1 MEHHSSV
8 RLARMKPE
16 ISDGVI
22 AVVGI
27 GYVGLPLAVEF
38 GKVRLTIGY
47 DSNHQRIAELLNSID
62 RTMESSYSELQDA
75 EYLSFTSN
83 HEDIQ
88 LASIYIVTVPT
99 PIDVNKRPNLEF
111 LQSAS
116 ETVGRYLARGNLVV
130 FESTV
135 YPGVT
140 QDVCVPLLEKASGL
154 RINDDFFVGY
164 SPERINPGD
173 KSRGL
178 TSITKITSGSSSEAA
193 AVVDDLYGQI
203 IEAGTYRASSIRVA
217 EAAKVIEN
225 VQRDVNI
232 ALVNELAI
240 LFDKLGLDTHEVLEA
255 AATKWNFLPFQPG
268 LVGGHCIGVD
278 PYYLTHKAQ
287 EVGFHPEIILAG
299 RRVNDSMSTHVA
311 DQLVL
316 LMARQGQTLDGAKVL
331 ILGLAFKEN
340 CPDIRN
346 TGVIKVVRRLADYGI
361 KVDVVDPWVS
371 QEDAQFEYGLDLVS
385 IEDVASG
392 SYSAAVLAVAHDEF
406 LNRLDQVRLAV
417 GERGV
422 IFDVKGKWGLSEV
435 DGRL

>member
-1 MEHHSSV
+1 MQ
-8 RLARMKPE
+8 PE
-16 ISDGVI
+16 TSEGVI
-22 AVVGI
+22 AVIGI

-38 GKVRLTIGY
+38 GKVRSTIGY
-47 DSNHQRIAELLNSID
+47 DSDQQRIAELLNNVD
-62 RTMESSYSELQDA
+62 RTMESSGRDLQDA
-75 EYLSFTSN
+75 EFLSFTSDP
-83 HEDIQ
+83 EALQ
-88 LASIYIVTVPT
+88 VASIYIITVPT

-116 ETVGRYLARGNLVV
+116 ETVGRYLAKGNLVV

-140 QDVCVPLLEKASGL
+140 DDVCIPLLEKVSGL
-154 RINDDFFVGY
+154 RLNDDFFVGY

-173 KSRGL
+173 RSRSL

-193 AVVDDLYGQI
+193 AVVDDLYAQI
-203 IEAGTYRASSIRVA
+203 IRAGTYRASSIRVA

-240 LFDKLGLDTHEVLEA
+240 LFDKLELDSHEVLVA
-255 AATKWNFLPFQPG
+255 ASTKWNFLPFQPG

-299 RRVNDSMSTHVA
+299 RRVNDGMGIHVA
-311 DQLVL
+311 DQVVL
-316 LMARQGQTLDGAKVL
+316 LMARKGQALAGAKVL
-331 ILGLAFKEN
+331 VLGLAFKEN

-346 TGVIKVVRRLADYGI
+346 TGVINVVRRLNDYGI

-371 QEDAQFEYGLDLVS
+371 QEDAQFEYGIDLVS
-385 IEDVASG
+385 IDDVVSG
-392 SYSAAVLAVAHDEF
+392 GYSAAVLAVAHDEF

-417 GERGV
+417 GEQGV
-422 IFDVKGKWGLSEV
+422 IFDVKGKWDLSKV

>member
-1 MEHHSSV
+1 MHT
-8 RLARMKPE
+8 E
-16 ISDGVI
+16 ISEGVI
-22 AVVGI
+22 AVIGI

-38 GKVRLTIGY
+38 GKVRSTIGY
-47 DSNHQRIAELLNSID
+47 DSDQQRIAELLNNVD
-62 RTMESSYSELQDA
+62 RTMESSGRDLQDA
-75 EYLSFTSN
+75 EFLSFTSDP
-83 HEDIQ
+83 EALQ
-88 LASIYIVTVPT
+88 VASIYIITVPT

-116 ETVGRYLARGNLVV
+116 ETVGRYLAKGNLVV

-140 QDVCVPLLEKASGL
+140 DDVCVPLLEKVSGL
-154 RINDDFFVGY
+154 RLNDDFFVGY

-173 KSRGL
+173 RSRSL

-193 AVVDDLYGQI
+193 AVVDDLYAQI
-203 IEAGTYRASSIRVA
+203 IRAGTYRASSIRVA

-240 LFDKLGLDTHEVLEA
+240 LFDKLELDSHEVLVA
-255 AATKWNFLPFQPG
+255 ASTKWNFLPFQPG

-287 EVGFHPEIILAG
+287 EVDFHPEIILAG
-299 RRVNDSMSTHVA
+299 RRVNDGMGKHVA
-311 DQLVL
+311 DQVVL
-316 LMARQGQTLDGAKVL
+316 LMARKGQALAGAKVL
-331 ILGLAFKEN
+331 VLGVAFKEN

-346 TGVIKVVRRLADYGI
+346 TGVINVVRRLNDYGI

-371 QEDAQFEYGLDLVS
+371 QEDAQFEYGIDLVS
-385 IEDVASG
+385 IDDVVSG
-392 SYSAAVLAVAHDEF
+392 GYSAAVLAVAHDEF

-417 GERGV
+417 GEQGV
-422 IFDVKGKWGLSEV
+422 IFDVKGKWDLSKV

>member
-1 MEHHSSV
+1 MQ
-8 RLARMKPE
+8 PE
-16 ISDGVI
+16 VSESVI
-22 AVVGI
+22 AVIGI

-38 GKVRLTIGY
+38 GKVRSTIGY
-47 DSNHQRIAELLNSID
+47 DSNQQRIAELLKNVD
-62 RTMESSYSELQDA
+62 RTMESSGSDLQDA
-75 EYLSFTSN
+75 EFLSFTSDP
-83 HEDIQ
+83 EALQ
-88 LASIYIVTVPT
+88 VASIYIITVPT

-111 LQSAS
+111 LKSAS
-116 ETVGRYLARGNLVV
+116 ETVGRYLAKGNLVV

-140 QDVCVPLLEKASGL
+140 DDVCVPLLEKVSGL
-154 RINDDFFVGY
+154 RLNDDFFVGY

-173 KSRGL
+173 RSRGL

-193 AVVDDLYGQI
+193 AAVDDLYAQI
-203 IEAGTYRASSIRVA
+203 IQAGTYRASSIRVA

-240 LFDKLGLDTHEVLEA
+240 LFDKLELDSHEVLVA
-255 AATKWNFLPFQPG
+255 ASTKWNFLPFQPG

-299 RRVNDSMSTHVA
+299 RRVNDGIGIHVA
-311 DQLVL
+311 DQVVL
-316 LMARQGQTLDGAKVL
+316 LMARKGQALAGAKVL
-331 ILGLAFKEN
+331 VLGLAFKEN

-346 TGVIKVVRRLADYGI
+346 TGVINVVRRLNEYGI

-371 QEDAQFEYGLDLVS
+371 QEDAQFEYGIDLVS
-385 IEDVASG
+385 IDDVVSG
-392 SYSAAVLAVAHDEF
+392 GYSAAVLAVAHDEF

-417 GERGV
+417 GEQGV
-422 IFDVKGKWGLSEV
+422 IFDVKGKWDLSKI

>member
-1 MEHHSSV
+1 MHT
-8 RLARMKPE
+8 E
-16 ISDGVI
+16 ISEGVI
-22 AVVGI
+22 AVIGI

-38 GKVRLTIGY
+38 GKVRSTIGY
-47 DSNHQRIAELLNSID
+47 DSDQQRIAELLNNVD
-62 RTMESSYSELQDA
+62 RTMESSGRDLQDA
-75 EYLSFTSN
+75 EFLSFTSDP
-83 HEDIQ
+83 EALQ
-88 LASIYIVTVPT
+88 VASIYIITVPT

-116 ETVGRYLARGNLVV
+116 ETVGRYLAKGNLVV

-140 QDVCVPLLEKASGL
+140 DDVCVPLLEKVSGL
-154 RINDDFFVGY
+154 RLNDDFFVGY

-173 KSRGL
+173 RSRSL

-193 AVVDDLYGQI
+193 AVVDDLYAQI
-203 IEAGTYRASSIRVA
+203 IRAGTYRASSIRVA

-240 LFDKLGLDTHEVLEA
+240 LFDKLELDSHEVLVA
-255 AATKWNFLPFQPG
+255 ASTKWNFLPFQPG

-287 EVGFHPEIILAG
+287 EVDFHPEIILAG
-299 RRVNDSMSTHVA
+299 RRVNDGMGKHVA
-311 DQLVL
+311 DQVVL
-316 LMARQGQTLDGAKVL
+316 LMARKGQALAGAKVL
-331 ILGLAFKEN
+331 VLGLAFKEN

-346 TGVIKVVRRLADYGI
+346 TGVINVVRRLNDYGI

-371 QEDAQFEYGLDLVS
+371 QEDAQFEYGIDLVS
-385 IEDVASG
+385 IDDVVSG
-392 SYSAAVLAVAHDEF
+392 GYSAAVLAVAHDEF

-417 GERGV
+417 GEQGV
-422 IFDVKGKWGLSEV
+422 IFDVKGKWDLSKV